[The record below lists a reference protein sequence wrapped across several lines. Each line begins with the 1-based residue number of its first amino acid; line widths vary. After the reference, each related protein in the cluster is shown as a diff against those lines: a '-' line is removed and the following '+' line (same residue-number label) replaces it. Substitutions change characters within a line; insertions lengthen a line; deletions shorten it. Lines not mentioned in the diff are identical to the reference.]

1 MGVPDSSQQI
11 PTPPPKSDT
20 EVRIVSEV
28 GGGKASPSVIQGQ
41 HHFIP
46 RRGEEAAGAARRQKF
61 YAGGAPTNGSLSDN
75 DNECYEGASPE
86 SDTVSD
92 QSSSM
97 GGKHSTASGSIELK
111 ASWFNFAAPPKTP
124 IGRKIEFSK
133 LGMPRAL

>member
-1 MGVPDSSQQI
+1 M
-11 PTPPPKSDT
+11 
-20 EVRIVSEV
+20 SEV
-28 GGGKASPSVIQGQ
+28 GGGKASPSVIQGH

-133 LGMPRAL
+133 LGKPRAFFNTSSSVCFLKF